1 MDSYEHN
8 IHMTA
13 ENLCKGNSGLSTIL
27 ILFAHSFHQ
36 HNSAEC

>member
-1 MDSYEHN
+1 
-8 IHMTA
+8 MTA
-13 ENLCKGNSGLSTIL
+13 ESLCKGNSGLSRIL